1 MALKKK
7 AQFINFDLTS
17 NNTVAIQAAKNLA
30 SQLTLGDRLLPLK
43 LGFILCLLFNLKRGY
58 AYKRNIII
66 PQDKEFYR
74 KNKNNSRPKY
84 QTYDIV
90 VGVIKELES
99 KGYIK
104 YQGHVIKF
112 ATSEYYPERSLL
124 PYFSGY
130 SMNDVTVFPP
140 TKNVI
145 LRKLAEETDDYDGAK
160 KYVDIDYYPT
170 QLTQIMSRD
179 LFIYNRLREYSS
191 VSLKDLPSYIF
202 NKHIDEFLSRWSV
215 DDVEAIR
222 YTKASTVTLELQKS
236 YLVRIFNLNFRRG
249 GRFYRGVESNM
260 PEELRR
266 HVHIDS
272 NPTVE
277 LDYSGHHLRMLYHL
291 KKIDLKTD
299 PYAVE
304 PNMTP
309 GMRDVYKT
317 VSLIGINA
325 KSNKSALLALYQKFE
340 EDDDLAKCLPDNSH
354 ATRQKLI
361 NNFKTHNKRI
371 AEHLFKQK
379 CHQLMNLDSKISNDI
394 LMFFAKKR
402 ILVLCIHDSYIIEK
416 QYAKELLKVMRNAYR
431 ARLGFNPV
439 IK

>member
-7 AQFINFDLTS
+7 ALFINFDKTS
-17 NNTVAIQAAKNLA
+17 NNAVAIQKAKNLA
-30 SQLTLGDRLLPLK
+30 SQLNLGDRLLPLK
-43 LGFILCLLFNLKRGY
+43 YAFILCLLFNLKRGY

-74 KNKNNSRPKY
+74 KNKNNARPKY

-90 VGVIKELES
+90 VGVIKELIS
-99 KGYIK
+99 KGFIK
-104 YQGHVIKF
+104 FQGHVIKF

-124 PYFSGY
+124 PYFKGY
-130 SMNDVTVFPP
+130 SLKDVTILPP

-145 LRKLAEETDDYDGAK
+145 LRKLREETDDYDGAK
-160 KYVDIDYYPT
+160 KYVDIDYNPT
-170 QLTQIMSRD
+170 QLTQKMTRD
-179 LFIYNRLREYSS
+179 LFIYNRLRENASI
-191 VSLKDLPSYIF
+191 SLKNLPKGIF
-202 NKHIDEFLSRWSV
+202 DKHIDEFLSRWSFN
-215 DDVEAIR
+215 DVEAIR

-236 YLVRIFNLNFRRG
+236 YLVRIFNHDFRRG

-266 HVHIDS
+266 HIHING

-291 KKIDLKTD
+291 KKINLKTD

-304 PNMTP
+304 PNMSS
-309 GMRDVYKT
+309 GMRDVYKA

-325 KSNKSALLALYQKFE
+325 KGNKSALLALYQKFE
-340 EDDDLAKCLPDNSH
+340 EDENLAKCLPDNSH
-354 ATRQKLI
+354 ETRQRLI
-361 NNFKTHNKRI
+361 DNFKAHNKRI
-371 AEHLFKQK
+371 AGHLFKEK

-394 LMFFAKKR
+394 LMFFEKKG

-416 QYAKELLKVMRNAYR
+416 QHAKKLLKVMREAYR
-431 ARLGFNPV
+431 ARLGFDPV